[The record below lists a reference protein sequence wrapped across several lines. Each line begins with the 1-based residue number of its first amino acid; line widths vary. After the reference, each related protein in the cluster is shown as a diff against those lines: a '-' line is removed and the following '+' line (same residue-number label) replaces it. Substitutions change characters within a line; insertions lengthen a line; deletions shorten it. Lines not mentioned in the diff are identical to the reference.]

1 MKIHEFLSASVYCW
15 YIIKYIK
22 LKNQTETKPKPKHN
36 QTVTFTRVFDVDV
49 DVDYIYI
56 SSLLSSL
63 RAYARARKPPGRIFF
78 KTPPR
83 KVGSP
88 KERKSSAKKKEK
100 KAARKKI
107 AHGPK
112 DKVPVRGG
120 NIIFAAENSKRHRD
134 AEKSSGRHGPAG
146 KKQT

>member
-63 RAYARARKPPGRIFF
+63 RAYARARKPPGKFF
-78 KTPPR
+78 QNSAPQSRQPER
-83 KVGSP
+83 KKKFRE
-88 KERKSSAKKKEK
+88 KERKKVS
-100 KAARKKI
+100 RKKI